1 MPHLTIGSLIFDDLD
16 QVDLTGPHEVLSRLP
31 DSTWQIYA
39 KSMAPVRDMKGL
51 RILPDALLDE
61 APQLD
66 VLHIP
71 GGFGVDAQMLDPVIL
86 DWVHRQAEGAQV
98 VFTVCSGALLLGAT
112 GLLRGKLATTHW
124 ASHHILPAFGAI
136 PVNER
141 VVEDGKFVTAAGV
154 TAGFDGALFLAAKLR
169 GAEVAQGIQLYMQY
183 DPRPPF
189 QCGTP
194 ETAPPELV
202 AAARLAV
209 ADVIARRE
217 ATAVRISAGFMPLT
231 GPTD

>member
-1 MPHLTIGSLIFDDLD
+1 MAHLTIGSLIFEDLD
-16 QVDLTGPHEVLSRLP
+16 QMDLTGPHEVLSRLP
-31 DSTWQIYA
+31 NSTWQIYA
-39 KSMAPVRDMKGL
+39 KTMTPVRDMKGL
-51 RILPDALLDE
+51 RIMPDALLED

-86 DWVHRQAEGAQV
+86 DWVRWQAEGAKV

-112 GLLRGKLATTHW
+112 GLLRGKRATTHW

-154 TAGFDGALFLAAKLR
+154 TSGFDGALFLAAKLR
-169 GAEVAQGIQLYMQY
+169 GAEVAKGIQLYMQY
-183 DPRPPF
+183 DPHPLF
-189 QCGTP
+189 DCGTP
-194 ETAPPELV
+194 ETAPPDLV
-202 AAARLAV
+202 AAARLAM
-209 ADVIARRE
+209 ADMIARRE
-217 ATAVRISAGFMPLT
+217 ATAARIGAGFMPPPA
-231 GPTD
+231 PTD